1 VLFSTQGYFLLGG
14 VLDRRRFLR
23 NGAKLAAGA
32 ALGVFGVNGLSP
44 RLLPERPVVDTN
56 HSLWN
61 SLAQPHNPPL
71 RRDLNVD
78 VAVIGGGYT
87 GLSSAYHLAL
97 ADSRKKVVVL
107 EARGVGNGAS
117 GRNGGMLLPNT
128 ADAYMHLLSDA
139 ERHRRVYNLTVE
151 SMRRLVALAQASSVE
166 NALNPVGALKTCE
179 TKQQSERARAYVDK
193 AGALGI
199 PVEFWD
205 REKTTAALGTNAYE
219 GAVFDPNAGY
229 VHPIKL
235 VQVLKLAAEAA
246 GVTVY
251 EDSPVQGIE
260 EGPVLRL
267 HLSGGQTVKA
277 RSLVLATNAYTP
289 GLGYFRNAIA
299 PIYNYI
305 AATFPLGGQ
314 QLAALRWRSRL
325 SFHDSKRMVHYLGLT
340 RDNRIHIGGGTAAY
354 AFNDGVNER
363 PEPGAIA
370 QLHQELERLYPAL
383 QGSEFEIV
391 WDGLVDMTLNWAPL
405 VGVTGKYGNIFYG
418 LGYCGHGVNLTFLFG
433 RIIADLEAGRAQT
446 WSGLPFLNRRAPYI
460 PNEPFRW
467 LGIEADIAYS
477 RFAR

>member
-1 VLFSTQGYFLLGG
+1 MG
-14 VLDRRRFLR
+14 VL
-23 NGAKLAAGA
+23 
-32 ALGVFGVNGLSP
+32 GVNGLSP
-44 RLLPERPVVDTN
+44 RLLPEPPVIDTN
-56 HSLWN
+56 RSLWN
-61 SLAQPHNPPL
+61 SLAQVHNPPL
-71 RRDLNVD
+71 RSDLDVD
-78 VAVIGGGYT
+78 VAVIGAGYT

-97 ADSRKKVVVL
+97 AEPRKKVVVL

-128 ADAYMHLLSDA
+128 ADAYMHLLSDP
-139 ERHRRVYNLTVE
+139 ERHQRVYGLTVE

-166 NALNPVGALKTCE
+166 NAVNPVGALKTCDSRQE
-179 TKQQSERARAYVDK
+179 ADRARAYVDK

-199 PVEFWD
+199 PVEFWKK
-205 REKTTAALGTNAYE
+205 EEINAALGTNAYE
-219 GAVFDPNAGY
+219 GAVFDRNAGY

-246 GVTVY
+246 GATVH

-260 EGPVLRL
+260 EGPILRL
-267 HLSGGQTVKA
+267 HLFGGQTVKT
-277 RSLVLATNAYTP
+277 RSLILATNAYTP
-289 GLGYFRNAIA
+289 RLGYFRNAIA

-305 AATFPLGGQ
+305 AATSPLSEQ
-314 QLAALRWRSRL
+314 QLAAVGWRSRL
-325 SFHDSKRMVHYLGLT
+325 SFHDSKRLVHYLGLT

-354 AFNDGVNER
+354 AFSDGVNER
-363 PEPGAIA
+363 PDSEAIA
-370 QLHQELERLYPAL
+370 QLHQELMRLYPML
-383 QGSEFEIV
+383 QGSKFEV
-391 WDGLVDMTLNWAPL
+391 GWDGLVDMTLDGAPL

-418 LGYCGHGVNLTFLFG
+418 LGYCGHGVNLSFLFG
-433 RIIADLEAGRAQT
+433 RIIADLETGRGQA